1 MVFILDKCSKCVKR
15 TKGTYDYCL
24 FCCEHDY
31 CSFDHDEMTPIYSY
45 TVAKQ
50 LIFDCIM
57 ELECGRKEIN
67 NEEIATKLQG
77 VLKELDKMKAI
88 E

>member
-1 MVFILDKCSKCVKR
+1 MFITGKCSRCRYRKE
-15 TKGTYDYCL
+15 YNDS
-24 FCCEHDY
+24 Y
-31 CSFDHDEMTPIYSY
+31 CSFCFDHDNCSFEHDEKKPRYSY
-45 TVAKQ
+45 AVAKQ

-57 ELECGRKEIN
+57 ELECGRKEMN

-77 VLKELDKMKAI
+77 VLKELDKMKVI